1 MPQEG
6 DTMSTDGT
14 TPGTAPTGEQGTEQA
29 GQDPAAPKPTPPAQ
43 APQQGSTDGGQD
55 STVTIARLEQELAA
69 ARKEAGKSRVTA
81 KQQAADDAR
90 AELAQQIG
98 RALGIVEDD
107 TPPDPAALTQQLA
120 DEQQRAR
127 QTAVE
132 LAVYRTAREAGGDP
146 DALLDSRAFAA
157 SIADLDPADADAVR
171 AAVEAAVAANPKLA
185 TAAPSGP
192 ARSGAEFTGPGS
204 AGVSAAQ
211 FAGMDYAAR
220 AELFQSDP
228 DTYRRLA
235 SS

>member
-1 MPQEG
+1 MSDTGTPQAAPMSEG
-6 DTMSTDGT
+6 ETSPADTTE
-14 TPGTAPTGEQGTEQA
+14 PTSPPTSPP
-29 GQDPAAPKPTPPAQ
+29 PAAP
-43 APQQGSTDGGQD
+43 QGENAAA
-55 STVTIARLEQELAA
+55 TITRLEQQLAA
-69 ARKEAGKSRVTA
+69 ARRDAGKQRVTA
-81 KQQAADDAR
+81 KQAAADEAR

-98 RALGIVEDD
+98 RALGLVQDD

-146 DALLDSRAFAA
+146 DALLDSRTFAA
-157 SIADLDPADADAVR
+157 AVADLDPADVAAVR

-185 TAAPSGP
+185 VQRPAGP
-192 ARSGAEFTGPGS
+192 ARAGTEFSGPPS
-204 AGVSAAQ
+204 QGVTPAQ
-211 FAGMDYAAR
+211 FAAMDYAQR

-235 SS
+235 AGS